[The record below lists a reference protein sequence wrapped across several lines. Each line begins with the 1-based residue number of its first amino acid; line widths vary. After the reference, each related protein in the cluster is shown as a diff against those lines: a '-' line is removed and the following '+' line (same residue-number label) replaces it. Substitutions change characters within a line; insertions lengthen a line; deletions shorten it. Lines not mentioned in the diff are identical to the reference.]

1 MEFPSQ
7 MRIIFETSTRDPS
20 LEATINFTQ
29 KLGSPQ
35 YAYLYEIDFTEKGSQ
50 SFSSCRGKITTKQ
63 ARRVR
68 VWLHFGLNVGLIRNG
83 FSSP

>member
-35 YAYLYEIDFTEKGSQ
+35 YAYLYEIDFTEKISQ
-50 SFSSCRGKITTKQ
+50 RFSSCN
-63 ARRVR
+63 A
-68 VWLHFGLNVGLIRNG
+68 F
-83 FSSP
+83 